1 MKKVLLTMLCLVLI
15 MVLALTGCAQP
26 SNEPADSK
34 SEETAQAQD
43 ADEEETAQAQDADEK
58 EEAPEVELPFG
69 GHAEATAVADEPLR
83 IAFLGWANNP
93 FHDEIT
99 KGVNAARDYLA
110 QFNTTAEY
118 IVMGEDITL
127 DFAVAALENAIAK
140 EYDGIICI
148 PAFDGTEVYIN
159 KAVDAG
165 IPVINCV
172 AEGSKPSER
181 LFFYGQNSEAAGE
194 LAGQLIEEYMGGE
207 GKLGVITGILGATQH
222 EMRKNGAIEYVE
234 ANAPEI
240 DIIGVYENNDKAETA
255 YSLTKDMLTANPDLK
270 CVYVTAGGPFGAAK
284 AIQDEGLTGKV
295 AVIGFDWL
303 PDSLKYVKTGEI
315 QALISQDPF
324 GQGFDTCVMMHNY
337 LTTEAMPDVE
347 IVDVPPLVVTPDT
360 LAELVPDFE

>member
-1 MKKVLLTMLCLVLI
+1 MKKVLTMMLSLMLI
-15 MVLALTGCAQP
+15 MLFVLTGCTQTTQELQESEQP
-26 SNEPADSK
+26 SVSEQVSASEQASTAEESPETVDVEPPAGAHVSAEAV
-34 SEETAQAQD
+34 S
-43 ADEEETAQAQDADEK
+43 DEK
-58 EEAPEVELPFG
+58 
-69 GHAEATAVADEPLR
+69 LR

-93 FHDEIT
+93 FHDEIQ
-99 KGVNAARDYLA
+99 KGVSAAKDYLA
-110 QFNTTAEY
+110 NFNAEVEY

-127 DFAVAALENAIAK
+127 DFAVSALENAIAK
-140 EYDGIICI
+140 EYNGIICI

-222 EMRKNGAIEYVE
+222 ELRKNGAIDYLTENVPGVE
-234 ANAPEI
+234 I
-240 DIIGVYENNDKAETA
+240 VGTYENNDKAEIA

-284 AIQDEGLTGKV
+284 AIQDAGLTGEV
-295 AVIGFDWL
+295 GVIGFDWL

-324 GQGFDTCVMMHNY
+324 GQGCDTCIMMFNY
-337 LTTEAMPDVE
+337 LTTGEVPDSD
-347 IVDVPPLVVTPDT
+347 IVDVAPVVVTPDT